1 MLTLYLYKIGTTKPI
16 LTMEDVALYT
26 ADRVETNDNGKTV
39 YSNFADDVELSSL
52 PDCSETLRADWRKAN
67 PPMTERVTALE
78 EENIATKEQLQQA
91 DDTAIELYEA
101 NLDQK
106 KIDAAQDDALI
117 ELYEMLGG

>member
-1 MLTLYLYKIGTTKPI
+1 MLTLYLYKIGTTKPV
-16 LTMEDVALYT
+16 LTIEDVVSYT
-26 ADRVETNDNGKTV
+26 ADRAETKDGVV
-39 YSNFADDVELSSL
+39 YSPFADDTELSSL

-106 KIDAAQDDALI
+106 RINAAQDDALI
-117 ELYEMLGG
+117 EIYEMLGG

>member
-1 MLTLYLYKIGTTKPI
+1 MITLYLYKIGTNKPV
-16 LTMEDVALYT
+16 LTIEDVVSYT
-26 ADRVETNDNGKTV
+26 ADRAETKDGAV
-39 YSNFADDVELSSL
+39 YSPFADDIELSSL
-52 PDCSETLRADWRKAN
+52 TDCSETLRADWRKAN